1 MRTLILIVS
10 LLILS
15 SSCKPYLPPNTHPY
29 VDCVNGDRSKI
40 DALIAGFWPS
50 DGGAPDWSQ
59 IESVAIDAGVSIGGC
74 ALAEFVQS
82 YLAPAPGTAAPPP
95 ELAVKAKDTLER
107 YRAAH
112 ANNASFKTAA
122 GEL

>member
-1 MRTLILIVS
+1 MRTLILIVT
-10 LLILS
+10 LLIAT

-29 VDCVNGDRSKI
+29 VDCINGERSKI
-40 DALIAGFWPS
+40 DALIASFWPA
-50 DGGAPDWSQ
+50 DGGAPDFDR
-59 IESVAIDAGVSIGGC
+59 IEQVAIDGTVSIAGC

-95 ELAVKAKDTLER
+95 ELALQAKDTLER
-107 YRAAH
+107 YRNKH
-112 ANNASFKTAA
+112 ANNASFKTSA